1 MRDDFRKL
9 RHQGLAAALVAAL
22 CLMPALAA
30 QAEDN
35 SQTIRAIITIPTPR
49 SANLLQLR
57 GIGGRG
63 TALLQIDGACHSMPV
78 RLVAGDFE
86 GLQTNLRDRDPIVL
100 ELRDP
105 ELIQA
110 LSRGVDIV
118 SDEEAVTA
126 DPMDR
131 AAGILLLSGLAE
143 GTGFVINPGR
153 TLASDIFGARM
164 SAVSCDAF
172 NPSQIATPEG

>member
-9 RHQGLAAALVAAL
+9 RHQALAATLGAAL
-22 CLMPALAA
+22 IAIPALAA
-30 QAEDN
+30 HAED
-35 SQTIRAIITIPTPR
+35 SAQTVRATITIPSPR

-63 TALLQIDGACHSMPV
+63 TALLQVGGVCHSMPV

-86 GLQTNLRDRDPIVL
+86 GRQANLRDREPIVL

-118 SDEEAVTA
+118 SDEAIVSA
-126 DPMDR
+126 DPTDHE
-131 AAGILLLSGLAE
+131 ASIVLLSGLAE

-153 TLASDIFGARM
+153 TLVSDIFGARR
-164 SAVSCDAF
+164 STISCEVF
-172 NPSQIATPEG
+172 SQTQTAAPEG

>member
-1 MRDDFRKL
+1 MKYDIQKL
-9 RHQGLAAALVAAL
+9 RDQVLAVTLGAALIAI
-22 CLMPALAA
+22 PALAA
-30 QAEDN
+30 HAED
-35 SQTIRAIITIPTPR
+35 STQTVRATITIPKPR

-63 TALLQIDGACHSMPV
+63 TALLQVGGACHSMPV

-86 GLQTNLRDRDPIVL
+86 GRQANLRDQDPIVL

-105 ELIQA
+105 ELVQA

-118 SDEEAVTA
+118 SDEATVSADLTDHEAS
-126 DPMDR
+126 
-131 AAGILLLSGLAE
+131 ILLLSGLAE

-153 TLASDIFGARM
+153 TLVSDIFGARM
-164 SAVSCDAF
+164 SAVSCDVF
-172 NPSQIATPEG
+172 NRSPTATPAG

>member
-1 MRDDFRKL
+1 MKDDFRKL
-9 RHQGLAAALVAAL
+9 RHHALGATLGAALIAI
-22 CLMPALAA
+22 PALASH
-30 QAEDN
+30 AEDN
-35 SQTIRAIITIPTPR
+35 SQTVRATITIPTPR

-63 TALLQIDGACHSMPV
+63 TALLQVGGACHSMPV

-86 GLQTNLRDRDPIVL
+86 GRQSNLRDRDPIVL
-100 ELRDP
+100 ELRAH

-110 LSRGVDIV
+110 LSQGVDIV
-118 SDEEAVTA
+118 SDEATVSA
-126 DPMDR
+126 DPTDHE
-131 AAGILLLSGLAE
+131 ASILLLSGLAE

-153 TLASDIFGARM
+153 SLASDIFGARM

-172 NPSQIATPEG
+172 NQSQIATPEG

>member
-9 RHQGLAAALVAAL
+9 SHH
-22 CLMPALAA
+22 ALATTFSA
-30 QAEDN
+30 VLFAIPAFAAHAEDN
-35 SQTIRAIITIPTPR
+35 SQTVRATITIPTPR

-63 TALLQIDGACHSMPV
+63 TALLQIGGACYSMPV

-86 GLQTNLRDRDPIVL
+86 GRQANLRDRQPIVL
-100 ELRDP
+100 ALRDP

-118 SDEEAVTA
+118 SDEVTVSTGPTDHEASIV
-126 DPMDR
+126 
-131 AAGILLLSGLAE
+131 LLSGLAE

-153 TLASDIFGARM
+153 SLVSDIFGARR
-164 SAVSCDAF
+164 STVSCDVF
-172 NPSQIATPEG
+172 NQSPTGTPEG

>member
-9 RHQGLAAALVAAL
+9 RHQALAATLGAAL
-22 CLMPALAA
+22 IALPALAA
-30 QAEDN
+30 HAED
-35 SQTIRAIITIPTPR
+35 SAQTVRATITIPSPR

-63 TALLQIDGACHSMPV
+63 TALLQIGGACYSMSV

-86 GLQTNLRDRDPIVL
+86 GRQTNLRDRDPIVL

-105 ELIQA
+105 DLTQA
-110 LSRGVDIV
+110 LARCTDIV
-118 SDEEAVTA
+118 SDEATVSA
-126 DPMDR
+126 DPTDHE
-131 AAGILLLSGLAE
+131 ASILLLSGLAE

-172 NPSQIATPEG
+172 NQSQAATPEG